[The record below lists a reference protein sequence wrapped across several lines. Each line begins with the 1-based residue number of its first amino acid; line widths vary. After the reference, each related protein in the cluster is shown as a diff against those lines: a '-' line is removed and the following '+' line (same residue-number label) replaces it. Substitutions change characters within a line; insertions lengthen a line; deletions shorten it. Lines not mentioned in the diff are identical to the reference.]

1 MIADF
6 FCLGNI
12 LGIKDAHGGAN
23 TGFLIR
29 TDRGK
34 YFTKIMTGA
43 HVAANT
49 EYEAVFANHLFRH
62 EVPSAPYLV
71 SKDGSCV
78 FKNNGIVSVA
88 QKEIHGVHPAVTLDA
103 VSQVGMIMGKM
114 SLVSLKHLPEKFG
127 WLSREYVKKEIVLL
141 RRDFDH
147 DKHARKIFSALN
159 AHNFFAKN
167 IIPKLP
173 HSIVHADLHTDN
185 VLFRKEKLIAI
196 IDWEDASVAPA
207 LFDFASSVIYWCFG
221 DEGFR
226 PKIYKAFYNSYTKER
241 PFTKLEHEYLLDC
254 IQHVAVLQTL
264 WRFLNWENSR
274 RKGALWAL
282 ELPLT
287 EILKI

>member
-78 FKNNGIVSVA
+78 FKNNGIEDYIRHTVSYC
-88 QKEIHGVHPAVTLDA
+88 QYGSKIMKPTDIWTNCKEWNPRPICKPGAPCHERAGRGSKTGVQGIYNLEWEKARGNSAKARGVIP
-103 VSQVGMIMGKM
+103 
-114 SLVSLKHLPEKFG
+114 PE
-127 WLSREYVKKEIVLL
+127 
-141 RRDFDH
+141 
-147 DKHARKIFSALN
+147 IF
-159 AHNFFAKN
+159 
-167 IIPKLP
+167 
-173 HSIVHADLHTDN
+173 
-185 VLFRKEKLIAI
+185 E
-196 IDWEDASVAPA
+196 
-207 LFDFASSVIYWCFG
+207 
-221 DEGFR
+221 
-226 PKIYKAFYNSYTKER
+226 
-241 PFTKLEHEYLLDC
+241 
-254 IQHVAVLQTL
+254 
-264 WRFLNWENSR
+264 
-274 RKGALWAL
+274 
-282 ELPLT
+282 
-287 EILKI
+287 EILL